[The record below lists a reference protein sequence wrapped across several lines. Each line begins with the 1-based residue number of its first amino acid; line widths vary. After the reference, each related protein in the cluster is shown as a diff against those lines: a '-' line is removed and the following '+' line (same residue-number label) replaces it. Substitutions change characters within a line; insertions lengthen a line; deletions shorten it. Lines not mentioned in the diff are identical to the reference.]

1 MKRLFT
7 LALAA
12 VAFAPAIAVAKTF
25 PIPDEDPVA
34 TVSLPDKWDSSA
46 YDGGIESTSPDGAI
60 YVALEM
66 VKANDVKSA
75 TEEGLEFFAKQGV
88 DIDANSMKTKDIK
101 INDLAAFD
109 LQFTGK
115 DKNGPANISL
125 TLVGTNAEGKF
136 LMLYY
141 WGSEAGEKAN
151 AADLQAIAAS
161 VQATK

>member
-1 MKRLFT
+1 MKRVFALT
-7 LALAA
+7 LLAA
-12 VAFAPAIAVAKTF
+12 LVSSTAIAKTF
-25 PIPDEDPVA
+25 PIPDENPIA
-34 TVSLPDKWDSSA
+34 TVSMPDKWESSA

-75 TEEGLEFFAKQGV
+75 TEEGIEFFAKQGV
-88 DIDANSMKTKDIK
+88 DIDADSMKTRETK
-101 INDLAAFD
+101 INGLDAFD
-109 LQFTGK
+109 LEFTGK
-115 DKNGPANISL
+115 DKNGPANVSL
-125 TLVGTNAEGKF
+125 TLVGANAEGKF

-151 AADLQAIAAS
+151 ADALGAIAAS

>member
-1 MKRLFT
+1 MKSLFAV
-7 LALAA
+7 ALAA
-12 VAFAPAIAVAKTF
+12 AAFAPSLAFAKTF
-25 PIPDEDPVA
+25 PIPDENPVA
-34 TVSLPDKWDSSA
+34 TVSMPDKWESNA

-75 TEEGLEFFAKQGV
+75 TEEGIEFFAKQGV
-88 DIDANSMKTKDIK
+88 DIDADSMKTKETK
-101 INDLAAFD
+101 INDLSAFD

-151 AADLQAIAAS
+151 AADLRAIAAS